1 MIVPEG
7 PPRGVTGRLVLP
19 EAVVQNGA
27 YDVREVDQHA
37 QAAFGRLPRGFLD
50 QFGAS
55 RSWPRQAVSI
65 IAVNARGRPGH
76 LSDQAVFFEEP
87 CRGAQLTPKN
97 ALRRSGPPSAACA
110 LAAP

>member
-65 IAVNARGRPGH
+65 IAVNARGDPVT
-76 LSDQAVFFEEP
+76 SAI
-87 CRGAQLTPKN
+87 
-97 ALRRSGPPSAACA
+97 RRSSSKNRAAA
-110 LAAP
+110 LSSPRRMRSGGADLPAPLVP